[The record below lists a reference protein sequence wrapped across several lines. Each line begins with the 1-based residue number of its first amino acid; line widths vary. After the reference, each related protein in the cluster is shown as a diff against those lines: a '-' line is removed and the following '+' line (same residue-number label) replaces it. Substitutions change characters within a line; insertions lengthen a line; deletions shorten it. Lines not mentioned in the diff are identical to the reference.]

1 MTYVSV
7 NHGSG
12 NVRYSLHMTDDE
24 TMGQRITKAMSMRN
38 ISQAKLAQICRV
50 SRMTVHQ
57 WVKDTSEPRPENLL
71 TLAHVL
77 GTDAR
82 YLVFGDNREPR
93 GGFPAVPDSTENNSH
108 SRTLRRR
115 KT

>member
-1 MTYVSV
+1 
-7 NHGSG
+7 
-12 NVRYSLHMTDDE
+12 
-24 TMGQRITKAMSMRN
+24 MGQRITKAMAMKD
-38 ISQAKLAQICRV
+38 ITQAKLAEVCGV

-57 WVKDTSEPRPENLL
+57 WVKDISEPRPDNLL

-82 YLVFGDNREPR
+82 YLVFGDNRAPP
-93 GGFPAVPDSTENNSH
+93 GGFPAIPTEDNGH
-108 SRTLRRR
+108 SRSLRRR

>member
-1 MTYVSV
+1 
-7 NHGSG
+7 
-12 NVRYSLHMTDDE
+12 
-24 TMGQRITKAMSMRN
+24 MGQRIAKAMSIRN
-38 ISQAKLAQICRV
+38 ITQSKLAGICGV

-57 WVKDTSEPRPENLL
+57 WVKDISEPRPENLL

-82 YLVFGDNREPR
+82 YLVFGDDREPQ
-93 GGFPAVPDSTENNSH
+93 GGFPSVPNSPEESGN
-108 SRTLRRR
+108 SRSLRRR